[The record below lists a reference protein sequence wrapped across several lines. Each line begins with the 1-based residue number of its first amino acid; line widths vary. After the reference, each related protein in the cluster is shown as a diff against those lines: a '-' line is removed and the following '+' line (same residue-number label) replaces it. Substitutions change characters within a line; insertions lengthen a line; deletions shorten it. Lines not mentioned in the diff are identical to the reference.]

1 MTRSA
6 ARRLRSRHDT
16 LYRAAGHIP
25 RQRADILI
33 TPRVLQPVD
42 IMGLERPEIDR
53 VVGVIVRDAL
63 GIRVGENVVVFA
75 GVHRLSGGDF
85 VHVPGATAIE
95 IAACFSLGDVFD
107 QKRLTFPSEVKL
119 DLQLSSR

>member
-33 TPRVLQPVD
+33 TPRVFQPVD

-95 IAACFSLGDVFD
+95 IAA
-107 QKRLTFPSEVKL
+107 
-119 DLQLSSR
+119 